1 MDVISKLMMALG
13 LSNCSSFA
21 GVITSQNKLR
31 SDLAVYLLPLTERKK
46 EKEETRPPKIR
57 NEN

>member
-1 MDVISKLMMALG
+1 MDVISKLIMVLG

-21 GVITSQNKLR
+21 GAITSQNKMW

-46 EKEETRPPKIR
+46 EKGNMASQDKKR
-57 NEN
+57 N